1 MKQPD
6 FQNDFPH
13 VVRLYHQ
20 RECSPEHF
28 AGSGII
34 LGPQHVLTCA
44 HVAEILA
51 TKSLDNHWFAMEADG
66 KIAKVIQ
73 GPFSSEADRQRDPTL
88 LDLAVFELVDKDIE
102 DQPRTPRN
110 KPVTVLT
117 GVTFGFLM
125 QTFNV
130 SRILAAGG
138 VGLGTDPYGMPMKHP
153 GLAPDGT
160 PGDFQFHG
168 GIKEGF
174 SGGPVVICH
183 EDEWVCVGINW
194 LGRKES
200 GNSRF
205 LSGDSLHS
213 YLKSYC
219 AKLINE
225 QYVRFVD
232 IEAATI
238 LLRQSVD
245 PTEVKR
251 RHREAKNAI
260 LDYAKN
266 VIQSDRIALNA
277 LADFLGTAQNASIV
291 VASLFWDGESDQI
304 ENSTSNRN
312 QPEIPK
318 PIERLLDFARKRSSD
333 LQQMDPATILAIRN
347 VAICFSFPN
356 EMQQKALEQ
365 CIANNPIPAPDHD
378 TKWSMIFICS
388 VLGTIDRMSHK
399 TNDNNGRIR
408 HRLLNGGESMIDI
421 HVNQLFPATRLPVS
435 PPRESGAD
443 SVRFL
448 TDICLGLAR
457 ELDLNS
463 DESEILN
470 FFQQWT
476 GGTFPTTCDSI
487 ERLKAE
493 FLVWKT
499 WHAELLLLIPEHR
512 THSELR
518 KIRTLFP
525 EVQLV
530 SVPSKEASEI
540 GTLKIY
546 IRSFDDMANPKDL
559 NSK

>member
-1 MKQPD
+1 MNKTLQNFDSNGGIPLQYDVFICHCSTDKKVVVDPLVKACTDAGINCWVDSKEIQWGDSISMRINEGLLKSRFVLVVISESTSSRTWQPREIAAAIDAENKQGS
-6 FQNDFPH
+6 
-13 VVRLYHQ
+13 VRVLPLYVGDRAELEKQWPLLADKHSLIWDNN
-20 RECSPEHF
+20 SPEIVQ
-28 AGSGII
+28 AIQSK
-34 LGPQHVLTCA
+34 LGHSQ
-44 HVAEILA
+44 
-51 TKSLDNHWFAMEADG
+51 
-66 KIAKVIQ
+66 
-73 GPFSSEADRQRDPTL
+73 
-88 LDLAVFELVDKDIE
+88 
-102 DQPRTPRN
+102 
-110 KPVTVLT
+110 PVTSAVPKFEPHIPSLPAP
-117 GVTFGFLM
+117 
-125 QTFNV
+125 
-130 SRILAAGG
+130 I
-138 VGLGTDPYGMPMKHP
+138 TDVDRESYEHSEQIAIALKVKVDNIEEPIPT
-153 GLAPDGT
+153 A
-160 PGDFQFHG
+160 
-168 GIKEGF
+168 
-174 SGGPVVICH
+174 
-183 EDEWVCVGINW
+183 
-194 LGRKES
+194 KES
-200 GNSRF
+200 T
-205 LSGDSLHS
+205 DQ
-213 YLKSYC
+213 KS
-219 AKLINE
+219 AARQETNLTASAVI
-225 QYVRFVD
+225 D
-232 IEAATI
+232 AATTR
-238 LLRQSVD
+238 LRQSVD
-245 PTEVKR
+245 PIEVKR

-266 VIQSDRIALNA
+266 VIQSDGIALNA

-291 VASLFWDGESDQI
+291 VARLFWDGESDQN

-312 QPEIPK
+312 QSEIPK
-318 PIERLLDFARKRSSD
+318 PIEMLLDFARKRRSD
-333 LQQMDPATILAIRN
+333 LQQMVPATILAIRN
-347 VAICFSFPN
+347 VAICFSFPH
-356 EMQQKALEQ
+356 EMQKKALEQ

-421 HVNQLFPATRLPVS
+421 HVNQLFPATSLPMS

-448 TDICLGLAR
+448 TDMCLGLAR

-476 GGTFPTTCDSI
+476 GGTFPPTCDSI

-493 FLVWKT
+493 FRVWKT
-499 WHAELLLLIPEHR
+499 LHAELLLLIPEHR

-525 EVQLV
+525 AVQLV

-559 NSK
+559 NSR